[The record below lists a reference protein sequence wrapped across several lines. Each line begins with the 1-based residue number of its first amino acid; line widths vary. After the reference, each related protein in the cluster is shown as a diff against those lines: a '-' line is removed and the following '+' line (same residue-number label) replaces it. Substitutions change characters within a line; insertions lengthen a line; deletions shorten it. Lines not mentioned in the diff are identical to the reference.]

1 MIIPGISSRVTPQR
15 QALTCLG
22 LSLIA
27 MVICHF
33 AFAGTAT
40 EFLAAFSG
48 IMFYSLMNPVLS
60 IFHESFV
67 KYTWPSWLY
76 YIGLLILLLL
86 AARYISGT
94 SIWALPEYRMMLGS
108 IVAFYLITSIMVRV
122 IRAIWEF
129 AESDEG

>member
-1 MIIPGISSRVTPQR
+1 MIVPGISRLTPQL
-15 QALTCLG
+15 QALACFG
-22 LSLIA
+22 LSLLG
-27 MVICHF
+27 MVFCHF

-60 IFHESFV
+60 IFHTSFV

-76 YIGLLILLLL
+76 YLGLLVLLLL

-108 IVAFYLITSIMVRV
+108 IAAFYIITSIMVRV

>member
-1 MIIPGISSRVTPQR
+1 MIIPGTSILTPRR
-15 QALTCLG
+15 QALACLG
-22 LSLIA
+22 LSLVGI
-27 MVICHF
+27 VICHF
-33 AFAGTAT
+33 AFAGTNT

-60 IFHESFV
+60 IFHESFA

-76 YIGLLILLLL
+76 YLGLLVLLLL

-108 IVAFYLITSIMVRV
+108 IAAFYIITSIMVRV

>member
-1 MIIPGISSRVTPQR
+1 MIIPGTSSLTPQR
-15 QALTCLG
+15 QALAC
-22 LSLIA
+22 LSLSLLG
-27 MVICHF
+27 MVFCHF
-33 AFAGTAT
+33 AFAGTAN

-60 IFHESFV
+60 IFHESFA

-76 YIGLLILLLL
+76 YIALLIVLLL

-108 IVAFYLITSIMVRV
+108 IAAFYIITSIMVRV